1 MEQRWDC
8 IPVIDYTI
16 IKVNALSI
24 GFIASHQKHENN
36 IKHQI
41 TLIPYQV
48 YKTKCQHAC
57 TYVGEQKLTTQ
68 VKMRLGWFREHK
80 VLP

>member
-1 MEQRWDC
+1 M
-8 IPVIDYTI
+8 
-16 IKVNALSI
+16 
-24 GFIASHQKHENN
+24 
-36 IKHQI
+36 

-57 TYVGEQKLTTQ
+57 NYVGEEKLTTQ

-80 VLP
+80 ALP